1 MTYDL
6 NPPALA
12 VRDYLVAWG
21 PRILGAIVILIL
33 AHFLA
38 RAVKWG
44 IARVVDRAPALQ
56 RQSAARPGETLG
68 GQIGALGYWL
78 VWLVGLIVALQPLGL
93 SQALTPVRAL
103 TEEVFAYLPRVLG
116 AGVIFFVGL
125 MIARVVRTIVETAL
139 AAANVD
145 GWLARAGVSV
155 PAAAEAPADGP
166 RPLTIVRTIGVV
178 VFALIV
184 IPVTIAALQTLGISS
199 IVDPAVLVLQTV
211 LNAIPHVLAAT
222 ILLAI
227 GWFVGRWVRGLIE
240 QILPSLGFDRAL
252 IGLGGFTP
260 ATLPSRVVGAIAL
273 TAIML
278 FAAIEAARLLAFDAV
293 SLMLVQLTDLGGR
306 VIFGSA
312 IIVIGVIMARIVTRL
327 VGESVG
333 ESGLPSIL
341 KYAIIALAVAIG
353 LRFMGLAN
361 EIVNLA
367 FGLILGA
374 AAVAVALAFGL
385 GGRQTAHKLLE
396 RWTDDKPAS

>member
-1 MTYDL
+1 L
-6 NPPALA
+6 ALRGGSEIDFLFFPRGIERCEVHRIW
-12 VRDYLVAWG
+12 VRPLQQ
-21 PRILGAIVILIL
+21 
-33 AHFLA
+33 FL
-38 RAVKWG
+38 
-44 IARVVDRAPALQ
+44 DSL
-56 RQSAARPGETLG
+56 
-68 GQIGALGYWL
+68 ALGL
-78 VWLVGLIVALQPLGL
+78 LLGNRNQCIKDSL
-93 SQALTPVRAL
+93 
-103 TEEVFAYLPRVLG
+103 
-116 AGVIFFVGL
+116 
-125 MIARVVRTIVETAL
+125 VVRL
-139 AAANVD
+139 
-145 GWLARAGVSV
+145 
-155 PAAAEAPADGP
+155 
-166 RPLTIVRTIGVV
+166 
-178 VFALIV
+178 
-184 IPVTIAALQTLGISS
+184 AALQTLGISS

-278 FAAIEAARLLAFDAV
+278 FAAIEAARLLDFDAV

-396 RWTDDKPAS
+396 RWTDDKPAP